1 MTVST
6 SIFGADLTSL
16 ALAKTYLGG
25 DAHENEE
32 PIHDDDTNID
42 ADDWNKIVAG
52 LAEVARRLRPGNIV
66 GIPFELT
73 GLAASATAA
82 AKLCGSA
89 AKTIERLFKDGTLVG
104 ITAEHSAAIV
114 SGTLKVQ
121 PQIDTANTT
130 LTLTLSSTAQI
141 ARAHQ
146 LVAAAAAA
154 DVCDAS
160 DLDEIEVD
168 ITTASL
174 NPDGGDVHG
183 MLWFSIGEAEAL

>member
-16 ALAKTYLGG
+16 ALSKTYLGG

-73 GLAASATAA
+73 GLGRAP
-82 AKLCGSA
+82 
-89 AKTIERLFKDGTLVG
+89 R
-104 ITAEHSAAIV
+104 
-114 SGTLKVQ
+114 
-121 PQIDTANTT
+121 PQS
-130 LTLTLSSTAQI
+130 SSTSRHPCGRA
-141 ARAHQ
+141 ARAARWRAEQGAPGH
-146 LVAAAAAA
+146 
-154 DVCDAS
+154 
-160 DLDEIEVD
+160 LDSIP
-168 ITTASL
+168 T
-174 NPDGGDVHG
+174 GGRTSPRAVPRP
-183 MLWFSIGEAEAL
+183 